1 MEIYVVC
8 NSKGGSGKTTTA
20 YHLARWLVGQGRPP
34 LIWGLDGD
42 VQGITKLLGPSHFR
56 PSGADVLAGR
66 VALNQAAAVCE
77 LDGALVVPEAPEL
90 REVADSLTLRP
101 AGVFAVGAALQKVA
115 AWLGQRP
122 IVIDTPGAINTL
134 TRSAILAAVAHG
146 GRLIL
151 PTQPDPADIAGIS
164 ETLQAAGDLVNTLR
178 AGGVP
183 LGDVQVGGMLVV
195 RRHAGYVRHDH
206 ALAQARE
213 LAAAWRT
220 CFGVVPTAEGA
231 DQADK
236 LATAYDEI
244 FDQWWGG
251 M

>member
-134 TRSAILAAVAHG
+134 TRSALLAAAAHG
-146 GRLIL
+146 GRLVL
-151 PTQPDPADIAGIS
+151 PTQPALADLPGIT
-164 ETLQAAGDLVNTLR
+164 ETIQAAHDLADQLR
-178 AGGVP
+178 TAGVP
-183 LGDVQVGGMLVV
+183 LGDVRIGGVMVV
-195 RRHAGYVRHDH
+195 RYRAGYGQHDTATGKARDMALMRH
-206 ALAQARE
+206 
-213 LAAAWRT
+213 T
-220 CFGVVPTAEGA
+220 GFGIVPTAEGA
-231 DQADK
+231 DRDAK
-236 LATAYDEI
+236 MTAAYDDI

-251 M
+251 L